1 MEKLIKEKI
10 KKLKPSAT
18 IALNE
23 KSKKLISEGKKIYK
37 FGFGQSPF
45 PVPKEIQKELSIN
58 THRKDYLPMQGL
70 LELRQ
75 AISSYLNKR
84 NKFKF
89 DFEDIIVGPG
99 SKELM
104 FILNQVFN
112 GDIILPAPSWV
123 SYAPQADIG
132 NNKVHWIETSSET
145 NWFPTAAQLEKKI
158 KKIRVKKIL
167 LILNSPNNPSGA
179 TCNNFKEIADV
190 VKKYKILVLSD
201 EIYSELTFSKKIDS
215 ISNYCPDNTIISS
228 GLSKWCGAGGW
239 RLGYFVIPNALSK
252 LKNSMKV
259 LASETF
265 SAVSAP
271 IQFAAISAFNNDH
284 TDYILKSK
292 KILKGIGEYVYNN
305 LKSNNVI
312 MNKPMGGFYLMP
324 EFLNKKFNTS
334 AEMCT
339 DLLNKKGVAIL
350 PGSDFGFSID
360 KMISRLSY
368 TDFDGKNFMS
378 KINLNTTIDDGLIN
392 KYAPKVAEGTK
403 RLKEWVEIG

>member
-1 MEKLIKEKI
+1 MIKNKI
-10 KKLKPSAT
+10 KNLDLSAT
-18 IALNE
+18 LKINE
-23 KSKKLISEGKKIYK
+23 ISKKLEQEGKEIIK

-45 PVPKEIQKELSIN
+45 PVPVKVVDELKKNAHQKS
-58 THRKDYLPMQGL
+58 YLPIQGL
-70 LELRQ
+70 DDLRV
-75 AISSYLNKR
+75 AISKYESKKKNK
-84 NKFKF
+84 NFSS
-89 DFEDIIVGPG
+89 EQIIVGPG

-104 FILNQVFN
+104 FLLHVSFD
-112 GDIILPAPSWV
+112 GEIILPAPSWV
-123 SYAPQADIG
+123 SYQPQSIIAD
-132 NNKVHWIETSSET
+132 NKFHWIKTIPEN
-145 NWFPTAAQLEKKI
+145 NWYPTAESLEELVLKNKE
-158 KKIRVKKIL
+158 KNYL
-167 LILNSPNNPSGA
+167 LILNSPNNPSGQV
-179 TCNNFKEIADV
+179 CKNIKEISEI
-190 VKKYKILVLSD
+190 VKKYKIIVLSD
-201 EIYSELTFSKKIDS
+201 EIYSELTFDENYDS
-215 ISNYCPDNTIISS
+215 MSNFCSEQVIVSN

-284 TDYILKSK
+284 TEYILKSK

>member
-1 MEKLIKEKI
+1 MIKNKI
-10 KKLKPSAT
+10 KNLDLSAT
-18 IALNE
+18 LKINE
-23 KSKKLISEGKKIYK
+23 ISKKLEQEGKEIIK

-45 PVPKEIQKELSIN
+45 PVPVKVVDELKKNAHQKS
-58 THRKDYLPMQGL
+58 YLPIQGL
-70 LELRQ
+70 DDLRV
-75 AISSYLNKR
+75 AISKYESKKKNK
-84 NKFKF
+84 NFSS
-89 DFEDIIVGPG
+89 EQIIIGPG

-104 FILNQVFN
+104 FLLHVSFD
-112 GDIILPAPSWV
+112 GEIILPAPSWV
-123 SYAPQADIG
+123 SYQPQSIIAG
-132 NNKVHWIETSSET
+132 NKFHWIQTSAEN
-145 NWFPTAAQLEKKI
+145 NWYPTAESLEELVLKNKE
-158 KKIRVKKIL
+158 KNYL
-167 LILNSPNNPSGA
+167 LILNSPNNPSGQV
-179 TCNNFKEIADV
+179 CKNIKEISEI
-190 VKKYKILVLSD
+190 VKKYKIIVLSD
-201 EIYSELTFSKKIDS
+201 EIYSELTFDENYDS
-215 ISNYCPDNTIISS
+215 MSNFCSEQVIVSN

-378 KINLNTTIDDGLIN
+378 KINLNTTIDDGLVN

>member
-1 MEKLIKEKI
+1 MIKNKI
-10 KKLKPSAT
+10 KNLDLSAT
-18 IALNE
+18 LKINE
-23 KSKKLISEGKKIYK
+23 ISKKLEQEGKEIIK

-45 PVPKEIQKELSIN
+45 PVPVKVVDELKKNAHQKS
-58 THRKDYLPMQGL
+58 YLPIQGL
-70 LELRQ
+70 DDLRV
-75 AISSYLNKR
+75 AISKYESKKKNK
-84 NKFKF
+84 NFSS
-89 DFEDIIVGPG
+89 EQIIIGPG

-104 FILNQVFN
+104 FLLHVSFD
-112 GDIILPAPSWV
+112 GEIILPAPSWV
-123 SYAPQADIG
+123 SYQPQSIIAD
-132 NNKVHWIETSSET
+132 NKFHWIQTSAEN
-145 NWFPTAAQLEKKI
+145 NWYPTAESLEELVLKNKE
-158 KKIRVKKIL
+158 KNYL
-167 LILNSPNNPSGA
+167 LILNSPNNPSGQV
-179 TCNNFKEIADV
+179 CKNIKEISEI
-190 VKKYKILVLSD
+190 VKKYKIIVLSD
-201 EIYSELTFSKKIDS
+201 EIYSELTFDENYDS
-215 ISNYCPDNTIISS
+215 MSNFCSEQVIVSN

-378 KINLNTTIDDGLIN
+378 KINPDTIIDNDLIK
-392 KYAPKVAEGTK
+392 KYAPKIVEGTK

>member
-1 MEKLIKEKI
+1 MIKNKI
-10 KKLKPSAT
+10 KNLDLSAT
-18 IALNE
+18 LKINE
-23 KSKKLISEGKKIYK
+23 ISKKLEQEGKEIIK

-45 PVPKEIQKELSIN
+45 PVPDKVVDELKKNAHQKS
-58 THRKDYLPMQGL
+58 YLPILGL
-70 LELRQ
+70 DDLRV
-75 AISSYLNKR
+75 AISKYESKKKNK
-84 NKFKF
+84 NFSS
-89 DFEDIIVGPG
+89 EQIIIGPG

-104 FILNQVFN
+104 FLLHVSFD
-112 GDIILPAPSWV
+112 GEIILPAPSWV
-123 SYAPQADIG
+123 SYQPQSIIAD
-132 NNKVHWIETSSET
+132 NKFHWIQTSAEN
-145 NWFPTAAQLEKKI
+145 NWYPTAESLEELVLKNKE
-158 KKIRVKKIL
+158 KNYL
-167 LILNSPNNPSGA
+167 LILNSPNNPSGQV
-179 TCNNFKEIADV
+179 CKNIKEISEI
-190 VKKYKILVLSD
+190 VKKYKIIVLSD
-201 EIYSELTFSKKIDS
+201 EIYSELTFNKNYDS
-215 ISNYCPDNTIISS
+215 ISKFCSEQVIVSN

-239 RLGYFVIPNALSK
+239 RLGYFVIPNALNE
-252 LKNSMKV
+252 LKKSMKV

-284 TDYILKSK
+284 TEYILKSK
-292 KILKGIGEYVYNN
+292 NILKGIGEYVYNN

-368 TDFDGKNFMS
+368 TDFNGKNFMS
-378 KINLNTTIDDGLIN
+378 KINLNTTIDDDLIN
-392 KYAPKVAEGTK
+392 KYAPKIVEGTK
-403 RLKEWVEIG
+403 RLKEWVELG

>member
-1 MEKLIKEKI
+1 MIKNKI
-10 KKLKPSAT
+10 KNLDLSAT
-18 IALNE
+18 LKINE
-23 KSKKLISEGKKIYK
+23 ISKKLEQEGKEIIK

-45 PVPKEIQKELSIN
+45 PVPVKVVDELKKNAHQKS
-58 THRKDYLPMQGL
+58 YLPIQGL
-70 LELRQ
+70 DDLRV
-75 AISSYLNKR
+75 AISKYESKKKNK
-84 NKFKF
+84 NFSS
-89 DFEDIIVGPG
+89 EQIIIGPG

-104 FILNQVFN
+104 FLLHVSFD
-112 GDIILPAPSWV
+112 GEIILPAPSWV
-123 SYAPQADIG
+123 SYQPQSIIAG
-132 NNKVHWIETSSET
+132 NKFHWIQTSAEN
-145 NWFPTAAQLEKKI
+145 NWYPTAESLEELVLKNKE
-158 KKIRVKKIL
+158 KNYL
-167 LILNSPNNPSGA
+167 LILNSPNNPSGQV
-179 TCNNFKEIADV
+179 CKNIKEISEI
-190 VKKYKILVLSD
+190 VKKYKIIVLSD
-201 EIYSELTFSKKIDS
+201 EIYSELTFDENYDS
-215 ISNYCPDNTIISS
+215 MSNFCSEQVIVSN

-339 DLLNKKGVAIL
+339 DLLNKKGVATL
-350 PGSDFGFSID
+350 PGSDFGFLND
-360 KMISRLSY
+360 KMIARISY

-378 KINLNTTIDDGLIN
+378 NINSDTNVDENLIN
-392 KYAPKVAEGTK
+392 RFAPNIVEGTK
-403 RLKEWVEIG
+403 RLKDWVEKT